1 MSSNLASPDAV
12 VLCVATMLLPRR
24 SLTCAPATGRES
36 GSITETLISAAR
48 AKNVAITKIEKPKS
62 FETREQE
69 KLGSTAHP
77 PLHAKGL
84 MERTSAGLLACE
96 SDRGQPSRGAGHSGR
111 PKNCGSLQLPTRV
124 QLRGSAGFS
133 PASLSSS
140 AR

>member
-1 MSSNLASPDAV
+1 
-12 VLCVATMLLPRR
+12 
-24 SLTCAPATGRES
+24 
-36 GSITETLISAAR
+36 ISAAQAQKVVK
-48 AKNVAITKIEKPKS
+48 AKTKKILR
-62 FETREQE
+62 TREQE

-96 SDRGQPSRGAGHSGR
+96 SDCGQPSRGAGHSGR
-111 PKNCGSLQLPTRV
+111 PKNCGSLQLPTRL

-140 AR
+140 ARRRRADPRSCKEPSSQAGASNV